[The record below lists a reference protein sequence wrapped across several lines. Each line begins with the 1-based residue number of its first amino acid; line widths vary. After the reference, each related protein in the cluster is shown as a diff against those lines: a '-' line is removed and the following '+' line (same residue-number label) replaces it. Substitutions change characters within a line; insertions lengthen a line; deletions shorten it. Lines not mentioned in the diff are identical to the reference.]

1 MTLDKQRKKELA
13 DAYARS
19 FRPMGVFQ
27 LRNTENGKIYVGAA
41 MDLDGM
47 RNRVHFMGGQS
58 EPFAVLR
65 EDWRRYGPESFVFE
79 ILDRLEP
86 KEESLASPDDL
97 AKYKEE
103 LDALLE
109 LWLEKLQPYGDRG
122 YNKPKRG

>member
-1 MTLDKQRKKELA
+1 MTLEKQRKKELA

-27 LRNTENGKIYVGAA
+27 LRNTANGKIYVGAA

-47 RNRVHFMGGQS
+47 RNRVFFMGGQT

-65 EDWRRYGPESFVFE
+65 QDWRQYGPESFAFE
-79 ILDRLEP
+79 ILDRLDP
-86 KEESLASPDDL
+86 KEDSLASQADL

-122 YNKPKRG
+122 YNKPKRS